1 MADNDTRV
9 KPWGKVDK
17 AALHKL
23 VVDGHVD
30 IEDLTFDNIDRVRE
44 QYFPHR
50 DRINFRRNFASFAT
64 SFDLEA
70 GVEGARR
77 AINEA
82 GL

>member
-1 MADNDTRV
+1 MADNNTRV

-23 VVDGHVD
+23 VVDGHID
-30 IEDLTFDNIDRVRE
+30 IEDLSFENIDRVRK

-50 DRINFRRNFASFAT
+50 DRVNFRRNFASFAAG
-64 SFDLEA
+64 FDLNEA
-70 GVEGARR
+70 LKGARR
-77 AINEA
+77 

>member
-1 MADNDTRV
+1 MADTDTRV

-50 DRINFRRNFASFAT
+50 DRINFRRNFASFAS
-64 SFDLEA
+64 SFDLEE
-70 GVEGARR
+70 GLEGARR
-77 AINEA
+77 ALNQL